1 MSTASLLALRP
12 TCHACHWALSL
23 RGRLRPARAL
33 AMGLLMLVDMAA
45 VSSVVHAAPVPWD
58 RQNVS
63 YVADRRPLKQVVKD
77 VLTSQ
82 PFAVVMYGD
91 IRGEVTGQFN
101 EPAEQVIKKLA
112 AAYGL
117 VWFFDGSVLYVS
129 PLSDL
134 RSTVVELGGMDPRRV
149 PDMLAGLGLLE
160 ERFPVR
166 VSNGSV
172 LVSGPSRY
180 VELVVKALG
189 AQKTTAPTSS
199 ASPQPRRMGPSPVK
213 RRIRVYQL
221 TYAQASDVIRV
232 VNGRNE
238 TIPGI
243 AGLLRRL
250 GHDDSA
256 GRGDG
261 SYLPEDAR
269 IRERV
274 LALGADGEPGITV
287 AQWTDP
293 GSADAIVEADVRTNS
308 VVVRASKE
316 ILDYYGEVIK
326 SLDQPR
332 QLVQLDVT
340 ILSVASSDVR
350 EVGVKLGAQVGHG
363 SPTSPVDEGEK
374 RPPGLLFDG
383 IIGTSARNISV
394 RVAALEQQGKLKVL
408 SRPRLVGLE
417 NLQAVI
423 GSQTTAHVRVAGTYQ
438 TDLYPVRAGLQLKVM
453 PRVVSHSGEPVQI
466 LLALDIID
474 GQLQQSVQ
482 VDGIPVTDE
491 VAVSSQT
498 VVAEG
503 QTLLIGG
510 HRKENIGRDH
520 SGVPGLSRVPLL
532 GALFRRRRENHDFAE
547 QLFLITPRL
556 VVKPD
561 RGDSAGEANAH
572 QDVKQR

>member
-1 MSTASLLALRP
+1 
-12 TCHACHWALSL
+12 
-23 RGRLRPARAL
+23 
-33 AMGLLMLVDMAA
+33 MGLLMLLDLAA
-45 VSSVVHAAPVPWD
+45 VGSVAHAAPVPWD

-117 VWFFDGSVLYVS
+117 VWFFDGSVLYIS

-134 RSTVVELGGMDPRRV
+134 RSTVVELVGMDQRRV
-149 PDMLAGLGLLE
+149 SDMLAGLGLLE

-166 VSNGSV
+166 VSNGTV

-189 AQKTTAPTSS
+189 ARKTTTPTSS
-199 ASPQPRRMGPSPVK
+199 AGPQLRRMGPSPVK
-213 RRIRVYQL
+213 RSIRVYPL
-221 TYAQASDVIRV
+221 TYAQAADVIRV

-250 GHDDSA
+250 GHDASA
-256 GRGDG
+256 ERGDG
-261 SYLPEDAR
+261 SSHLEDAR

-274 LALGADGEPGITV
+274 LALGTDSEAGVTV
-287 AQWTDP
+287 PPWTDP

-308 VVVRASKE
+308 VVVRASKD

-340 ILSVASSDVR
+340 ILSVANSNVR
-350 EVGVKLGAQVGHG
+350 EVGVHLGAQVGHG
-363 SPTSPVDEGEK
+363 RATASADEGEK
-374 RPPGLLFDG
+374 RPPGLLLDG
-383 IIGTSARNISV
+383 IIGTSAKNISV

-474 GQLQQSVQ
+474 GRLQQSVQ

-491 VAVSSQT
+491 VAISSQT

-520 SGVPGLSRVPLL
+520 SGVPGLSRVPVL
-532 GALFRRRRENHDFAE
+532 GALFRRRRENHDLAE

-556 VVKPD
+556 VVKRDP
-561 RGDSAGEANAH
+561 GDPAGEAHAH
-572 QDVKQR
+572 QDVLQR

>member
-1 MSTASLLALRP
+1 MSTDTLLVLRP
-12 TCHACHWALSL
+12 TCHVCQWALSL
-23 RGRLRPARAL
+23 HGRLRPARAL
-33 AMGLLMLVDMAA
+33 AMVLLMLIDMAA
-45 VSSVVHAAPVPWD
+45 GSSVAHAAPVPWD

-63 YVADRRPLKQVVKD
+63 YVADRRPLKQVIKD

-101 EPAEQVIKKLA
+101 EPAEQVVKKLA

-117 VWFFDGSVLYVS
+117 VWFFDGSVLYIS

-134 RSTVVELGGMDPRRV
+134 RSTVVKLGGLDPRRV

-166 VSNGSV
+166 ASNGSV

-180 VELVVKALG
+180 VDLVVKALD

-199 ASPQPRRMGPSPVK
+199 AGPQPRRLGPSPVK
-213 RRIRVYQL
+213 RSIRVYPL
-221 TYAQASDVIRV
+221 TYAQASDAIRV
-232 VNGRNE
+232 VNGRSE

-250 GHDDSA
+250 GHDASA
-256 GRGDG
+256 ERSDG
-261 SYLPEDAR
+261 SLQLDDAR
-269 IRERV
+269 MRERI
-274 LALGADGEPGITV
+274 LALGADSGAEIIVP
-287 AQWTDP
+287 QWTDP

-308 VVVRASKE
+308 VVVRASRE
-316 ILDYYGEVIK
+316 MLDYYGEVIK
-326 SLDQPR
+326 RLDQPR

-340 ILSVASSDVR
+340 ILSVANSNVR
-350 EVGVKLGAQVGHG
+350 EVGVKLGAQAGHR
-363 SPTSPVDEGEK
+363 SSTAPMDESEK

-383 IIGTSARNISV
+383 IIGTSANNISV

-453 PRVVSHSGEPVQI
+453 PRVVSHGSEPVQI

-491 VAVSSQT
+491 VAISSQT

-510 HRKENIGRDH
+510 HRKENIGRHH
-520 SGVPGLSRVPLL
+520 SGVPGLSRVPVI

-547 QLFLITPRL
+547 QIFLITPRL
-556 VVKPD
+556 VVKRD
-561 RGDSAGEANAH
+561 RSDPAGEMNAH
-572 QDVKQR
+572 QDVQQR